1 MRGQRRGIRR
11 ETLLAGVMAAGIAT
25 AAVAC
30 SGTGSTASRAAVTV
44 SPAGTVR
51 SSPHATMTASP
62 ASGTLVIGKAYP
74 YRLFIHCG
82 VRKVA
87 FGGRTWSPV
96 QPVPQYR
103 GNRPVN
109 GTVTADGYVTGAM
122 TLEAPGTLRFTADNA
137 IAVVPFAVIFKP
149 AATPGLGPVC
159 A

>member
-1 MRGQRRGIRR
+1 MRRQRRGTRR
-11 ETLLAGVMAAGIAT
+11 ETLLAGVVAAGIAT

-30 SGTGSTASRAAVTV
+30 SSAGSTASHAAVTA
-44 SPAGTVR
+44 SPPVTVR
-51 SSPHATMTASP
+51 SSPQATTTASP
-62 ASGTLVIGKAYP
+62 ASGALVIGKAYP

-87 FGGRTWSPV
+87 FGGQTWNPV

-109 GTVTADGYVTGAM
+109 GTVTADGYVTGTM

-137 IAVVPFAVIFKP
+137 IAVAPFAVTFKP
-149 AATPGLGPVC
+149 A
-159 A
+159 